1 MNQLYLYNPDVNHWD
16 SYNLDPDISDEVI
29 DLHFRAERVGQSWKR
44 YTLKALTNDVG
55 KTPDFPGLCNYGQIP
70 IVSPLAWQVLKPI
83 IGESVEALPIDSPVG
98 ELFVLNVLELNGSKV
113 PGLVDEFTTT
123 KRNSITPAG
132 I

>member
-1 MNQLYLYNPDVNHWD
+1 
-16 SYNLDPDISDEVI
+16 
-29 DLHFRAERVGQSWKR
+29 
-44 YTLKALTNDVG
+44 LTNDVG